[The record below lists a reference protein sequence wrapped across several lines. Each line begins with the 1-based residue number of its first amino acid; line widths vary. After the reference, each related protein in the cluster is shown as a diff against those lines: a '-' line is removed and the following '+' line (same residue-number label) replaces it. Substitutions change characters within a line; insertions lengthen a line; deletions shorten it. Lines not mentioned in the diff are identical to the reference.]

1 VGYCFQIADL
11 PVTVFRVEIA
21 TGKRTLWKKL
31 EPSDPVGIS
40 VMGNIFFS
48 ADAKS
53 YVYTFNRK
61 LDVLY
66 VVEGLR

>member
-1 VGYCFQIADL
+1 
-11 PVTVFRVEIA
+11 VEIA

-40 VMGNIFFS
+40 AMGNIFFS